1 MWLRVNACLSREY
14 CGQVCAL
21 LLRGGNRALSW
32 PHSDVEE
39 GMDDNT
45 LSRIADALERMAPAP
60 LATPDFAAASG
71 FVWHVGPDRLEP
83 VPEINRV
90 ELDLLVGIDR
100 SRDTL
105 LENTRRFAAG
115 HAANNALL
123 WGARGMGKSSLVKA
137 IHGALTAAHPDLKL
151 VELQR
156 EDLPS
161 VARLLN
167 HLRGAPYRFIL
178 FCDDLSFSHDDQ
190 HYKSLKA
197 VLDGG
202 IEGRPENVVFY
213 ATSNRRHL
221 MPRDMIENERSS
233 AINPSEAVEEKVS
246 LSDRFGLWL
255 GFHPCNQDAYLAMIE
270 GYCTAYGV
278 EVDAETLRAEA
289 VEWQATRGA
298 RSGRVA
304 WQFFTD
310 LAGRKGVAL
319 R

>member
-1 MWLRVNACLSREY
+1 MD
-14 CGQVCAL
+14 
-21 LLRGGNRALSW
+21 RGPARMTEPL
-32 PHSDVEE
+32 E
-39 GMDDNT
+39 
-45 LSRIADALERMAPAP
+45 RIAAALERMAPAP
-60 LATPDFAAASG
+60 LTAPDLKQADA
-71 FVWHVGPDRLEP
+71 FVWHVDPDCLQP
-83 VPEINRV
+83 VQDVSRV
-90 ELDLLVGIDR
+90 DLSLLVGINR
-100 SRDTL
+100 ARDTL
-105 LENTRRFAAG
+105 MQNTLQFAKG
-115 HAANNALL
+115 HVANNALL

-137 IHGALTAAHPDLKL
+137 IHWAVLAQGFDVKI

-167 HLRGAPYRFIL
+167 ILRSAQHRFIL

-202 IEGRPENVVFY
+202 IEGRPENVLFY

-221 MPRDMIENERSS
+221 MPRDMIENERSQ

-255 GFHPCNQDAYLAMIE
+255 GFHPCTQDEYLEMIN
-270 GYCTAYGV
+270 GYCTAHNLQIDLD
-278 EVDAETLRAEA
+278 ELRAQA
-289 VEWQATRGA
+289 IEWQATRGA

-304 WQFFTD
+304 WQFFVD
-310 LAGRKGVAL
+310 LAGRSGLSL
-319 R
+319 RQ